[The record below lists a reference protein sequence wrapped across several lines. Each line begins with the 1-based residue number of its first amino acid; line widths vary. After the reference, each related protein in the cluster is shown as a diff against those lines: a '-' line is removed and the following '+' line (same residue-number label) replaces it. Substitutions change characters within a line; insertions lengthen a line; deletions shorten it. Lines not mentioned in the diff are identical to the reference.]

1 MVTNNYIIRMGAL
14 PVVLNDLGLDP
25 NQVGKATEPTTTTM
39 DDLSDGSISTG
50 PNTPEQHLSPISSTW
65 AIELSSI
72 KL

>member
-1 MVTNNYIIRMGAL
+1 MGAL

-25 NQVGKATEPTTTTM
+25 DQVGKATDPTNTA
-39 DDLSDGSISTG
+39 DDLSDGTNSTG

-72 KL
+72 KS

>member
-1 MVTNNYIIRMGAL
+1 MGAL

-25 NQVGKATEPTTTTM
+25 NQVGKATEPTSTV
-39 DDLSDGSISTG
+39 DDGSDAMSTG

-72 KL
+72 KS